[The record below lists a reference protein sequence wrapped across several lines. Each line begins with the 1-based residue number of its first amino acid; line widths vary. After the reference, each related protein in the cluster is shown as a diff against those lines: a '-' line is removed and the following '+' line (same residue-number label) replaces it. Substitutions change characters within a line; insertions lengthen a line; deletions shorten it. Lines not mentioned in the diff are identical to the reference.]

1 MTDLTHS
8 TGEAV
13 RAMRRAR
20 NLSQREIG
28 EAVGRSQQWVAA
40 VEAGRISITFDQ
52 AVKIARR
59 CSRPVGALVAL
70 PNEQAS

>member
-1 MTDLTHS
+1 
-8 TGEAV
+8 
-13 RAMRRAR
+13 MRRSR

-40 VEAGRISITFDQ
+40 VEAGRISIKFDE
-52 AVKIARR
+52 AVKIAQR
-59 CSRPVGALVAL
+59 CNKPVGALVAM

>member
-1 MTDLTHS
+1 MTDPTHS
-8 TGEAV
+8 TGEAL
-13 RAMRRAR
+13 RAMRRSR

-40 VEAGRISITFDQ
+40 VEAGRIPLTFDQ
-52 AVKIARR
+52 AVDIARR
-59 CSRPVGALVAL
+59 CSKPVGALVSL